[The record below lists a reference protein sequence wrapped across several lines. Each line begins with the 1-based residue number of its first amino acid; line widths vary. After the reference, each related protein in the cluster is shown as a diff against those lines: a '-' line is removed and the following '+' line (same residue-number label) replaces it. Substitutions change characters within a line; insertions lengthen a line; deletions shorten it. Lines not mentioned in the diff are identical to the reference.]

1 MRAMTEARE
10 PSSAAEAEATRLA
23 VGGLFQPFSPVYQQ
37 DPARA
42 FYAEAHARAPV
53 AYSQSFFSY
62 LVTGHAEVL
71 QVLRDPQLY
80 SSARILEPIVPFQA
94 ELLAELQRRTTFPLP
109 AGLFN
114 NDPPD
119 HTRARALFSKAFT
132 PAKVAGLEP
141 QIRGFAEALAAG
153 LRDGPE
159 AIELMHDFA
168 FKLPMRV
175 ISALVGVPFAD
186 MDQLKAWQDD
196 WFKLYDPALDLATKL
211 RAASG
216 FVAYQEYY
224 AALIERRRA
233 QPADDLI
240 SALVRAREGTDAF
253 TNDEIISHL
262 VVLLFAGYET
272 AASLTGS
279 VLFSLLAEP
288 SLWQRIG
295 GDPALLQAVIEEN
308 LRMHAPVQ
316 MEPRHTT
323 GPATLGGVEIPPGS
337 AVLTFF
343 GAANYDPQVFPEPL
357 RFDLARANGTRHLGF
372 GWGVHSCLG
381 ASLARLELRVGL
393 QALRAA
399 LPELRLA
406 DPGAPRS
413 YLPSLFFRTPA
424 AVPALRG

>member
-1 MRAMTEARE
+1 MTEVSE
-10 PSSAAEAEATRLA
+10 PSSAAETEATRVS
-23 VGGLFQPFSPVYQQ
+23 VGALFQPFSPVYQL

-53 AYSQSFFSY
+53 AYSAAFFSY

-71 QVLRDPQLY
+71 QVLRDPQLF
-80 SSARILEPIVPFQA
+80 SSARILEPVVPFQP
-94 ELLAELQRRTTFPLP
+94 ELIAELQRRGTFPLP
-109 AGLFN
+109 PGLFN

-132 PAKVAGLEP
+132 PAKVAALEP
-141 QIRGFAEALAAG
+141 QIRGFAGELAAG
-153 LRDGPE
+153 LCAGPE

-168 FKLPMRV
+168 YKLPMRV
-175 ISALVGVPFAD
+175 ISALVGVPFED
-186 MDQLKAWQDD
+186 MERLKSWQDD
-196 WFKLYDPALDLATKL
+196 WFKLYDPTVSLAAKIT
-211 RAASG
+211 AAGG
-216 FVAYQEYY
+216 FMDYQAYY
-224 AALIERRRA
+224 AALIEQRRA

-272 AASLTGS
+272 AASLMGS
-279 VLFSLLAEP
+279 TLWSLLAEP
-288 SLWQRIG
+288 SLWARVG
-295 GDPALLQAVIEEN
+295 GDATLLQAVIEES

-323 GPATLGGVEIPPGS
+323 GPATVGGVEIPPGS

-343 GAANYDPQVFPEPL
+343 GAANYDARVFPDPL
-357 RFDLARANGTRHLGF
+357 RFDLERPNGTRHLGF

-381 ASLARLELRVGL
+381 ASLARLELRAGL

-406 DPGAPRS
+406 DPAAPRA
-413 YLPSLFFRTPA
+413 YLPSMFFRTPA

>member
-1 MRAMTEARE
+1 MTEVHE
-10 PSSAAEAEATRLA
+10 HTSAAEAEATRLA
-23 VGGLFQPFSPVYQQ
+23 VGALFQPFSPVYQE

-53 AYSQSFFSY
+53 AYSQAFYSY
-62 LVTGHAEVL
+62 LVTGHAEVT
-71 QVLRDPQLY
+71 QVLRDPLLF
-80 SSARILEPIVPFQA
+80 SSARILEPIVPFPA
-94 ELLAELQRRTTFPLP
+94 ELVAELQRRTTFPLP
-109 AGLFN
+109 PGLFN

-119 HTRARALFSKAFT
+119 HTRARSLFSKAFT
-132 PAKVAGLEP
+132 PGKVAGMEP
-141 QIRGFAEALAAG
+141 QIRGFAEELAAG
-153 LRDGPE
+153 LRAGPE

-168 FKLPMRV
+168 YKLPMKV
-175 ISALVGVPFAD
+175 ISALVGVPYED

-196 WFKLYDPALDLATKL
+196 WFKLYDPALDLASKL
-211 RAASG
+211 KAAGG
-216 FVAYQEYY
+216 FIAYQGYY
-224 AALIERRRA
+224 AELIERRRA
-233 QPADDLI
+233 APADDLI

-279 VLFSLLAEP
+279 ALFSLLAEP
-288 SLWQRIG
+288 SLWARV
-295 GDPALLQAVIEEN
+295 GDDAALLQAVIEES

-323 GPATLGGVEIPPGS
+323 GPATVGGVEIPPGS

-343 GAANYDPQVFPEPL
+343 GAANYDPQVFADPL
-357 RFDLARANGTRHLGF
+357 RFDLTRANGTRHLGF

-393 QALRAA
+393 TALRAA
-399 LPELRLA
+399 LPGLRLV
-406 DPGAPRS
+406 DPSAPRV
-413 YLPSLFFRTPA
+413 YLPSMFFRTPA